1 MPPKSLPTIN
11 VVAELQ
17 YIIVDAHTPKSCNTR
32 LEVNLDRKA
41 TRNRWWT
48 EFRIKERAL
57 EERDKAI
64 EGFQS
69 YYRTLNHNQCYELR
83 KWLTKALLND
93 LSLSQ
98 IEEITS
104 RIVSAS
110 KGLASRQDKNRK
122 PK

>member
-1 MPPKSLPTIN
+1 MKTVTLTKEILDSLIKEEYNRVMNESERGKILLTSPDGETIDY
-11 VVAELQ
+11 E
-17 YIIVDAHTPKSCNTR
+17 D
-32 LEVNLDRKA
+32 
-41 TRNRWWT
+41 T

>member
-1 MPPKSLPTIN
+1 MKTVTLTKEILDSLIKEEYNRVINESERGKILLTSPDGETIDY
-11 VVAELQ
+11 E
-17 YIIVDAHTPKSCNTR
+17 D
-32 LEVNLDRKA
+32 
-41 TRNRWWT
+41 T

>member
-1 MPPKSLPTIN
+1 MKTVTLTKEILDSLIKEEYNRVINESERGKILLTSPDGETIDY
-11 VVAELQ
+11 E
-17 YIIVDAHTPKSCNTR
+17 D
-32 LEVNLDRKA
+32 
-41 TRNRWWT
+41 T
-48 EFRIKERAL
+48 EFRIKERAI
-57 EERDKAI
+57 EERNKAI

-69 YYRTLNHNQCYELR
+69 YYRTLSHNQCYELR